1 MLKEDFMREE
11 LFGDVKGVY
20 LDNMEEY
27 MELFYDLAESNGCT
41 LISSDTYK
49 KDGMDYLMLLAKKGN
64 GFRTLIISVDKEEK
78 PLTILSIKRK
88 IEKKNVKARDTGTIL
103 ENYDIT
109 VGDNRDN
116 IIRAIHLIISI

>member
-41 LISSDTYK
+41 LISSDTYE
-49 KDGMDYLMLLAKKGN
+49 KDGMDYLMLLARKGN
-64 GFRTLIISVDKEEK
+64 GYRTLTISVDKEEK

-116 IIRAIHLIISI
+116 IIRAIYSIICF